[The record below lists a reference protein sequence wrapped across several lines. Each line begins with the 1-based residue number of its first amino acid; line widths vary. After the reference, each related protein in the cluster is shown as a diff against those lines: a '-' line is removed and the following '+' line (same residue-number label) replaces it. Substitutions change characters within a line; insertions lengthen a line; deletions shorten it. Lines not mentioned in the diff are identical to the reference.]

1 MRTVDDSAER
11 KPVLRHVIGAL
22 SGVPFA
28 LIYGILTR
36 WFFGVNNN
44 DLFIVMTLAF
54 ILFVPLALGALTV
67 WVAPLPLLDRWPYAV
82 FMPWLTSA
90 LTILTIALF
99 KLEAVVCIVMALPL
113 FLLLATLGG
122 LIVRWIRQR
131 RSSASASPFVG
142 LLLLAPYLLVPLE
155 MQIPVSASIRQVD
168 TSIIV
173 DADVATIWSHIIEVD
188 PISADEARFSPFH
201 WIGLP
206 KPHKAIM
213 TNPGAEAVRY
223 GYFEDGLI
231 FIEEIVAWQENE
243 YLAFTIE
250 RDPAAEMAPILHEI
264 DGPYFQ
270 VLDGFYQLEPLA
282 DGRVRLHL
290 SSRHQLSTHF
300 NAYAGIWTDAVM
312 NDLQDD
318 ILAIVRDRSEA
329 AAR

>member
-1 MRTVDDSAER
+1 MDEKNGVPLWRVWS
-11 KPVLRHVIGAL
+11 GAL
-22 SGVPFA
+22 TGIPFA
-28 LIYGILTR
+28 ILYGVVTR
-36 WFFGVNNN
+36 WLFGVNNN

-54 ILFVPLALGALTV
+54 ILFVPLVLGLLTV
-67 WVAPLPLLDRWPYAV
+67 WVAPASVLVKWHYAF

-99 KLEAVVCIVMALPL
+99 KLEAVVCLVMGLPL
-113 FLLLATLGG
+113 FLLLSTLGG
-122 LIVRWIRQR
+122 LSVRWIRRR
-131 RSSASASPFVG
+131 RSSASASPFMG
-142 LLLLAPYLLVPLE
+142 LLLLAPYLLAPLE
-155 MQIPVSASIRQVD
+155 MQVPVSASIRQVD

-173 DADVATIWSHIIEVD
+173 NADVATIWSHIIEVD
-188 PISADEARFSPFH
+188 PIGADEARFSPFH

-231 FIEEIVAWQENE
+231 FIEEIVAWQEND

-264 DGPYFQ
+264 DGDYFQ

-312 NDLQDD
+312 RDLQDD

-329 AAR
+329 AVR